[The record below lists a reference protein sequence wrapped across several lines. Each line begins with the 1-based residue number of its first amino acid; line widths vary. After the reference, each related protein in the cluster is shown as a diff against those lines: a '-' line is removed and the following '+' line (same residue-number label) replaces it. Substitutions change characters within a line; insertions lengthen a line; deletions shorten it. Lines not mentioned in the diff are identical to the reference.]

1 MMRPFRSLL
10 KGGRAPGRAKDVH
23 RLLDKMMTHEELLKY
38 AIKCGKLD
46 LAQVQ
51 ADYAM
56 EEKRKIIEQHRYK
69 IWEGKDGKWRTY
81 LPEINN
87 DRRLVKRNTRESIED
102 AIVAFYKG
110 KEANSRII
118 TFEDAY
124 FKWRTYQEQLVGS
137 NTITK
142 YESDYRRYFENVE
155 FCKQNIEA
163 IGEDEVKLFI
173 CRTVKEK
180 KLCKEACK
188 TLFSYLNRTF
198 YRAVRSGMIQKNPMD
213 DLGAKD
219 FYRYCTERKRTADTL
234 LVSDTEM
241 VELYERF
248 YNDHEKKSGYIPTYA
263 VELASLTGMRV
274 GEISGL
280 TWDKIKDSYI
290 IVNQSEKY
298 DRRKKTYFIDDT
310 KNVKERIIPLTEE
323 IRDLLE
329 RVRKAEMENGY
340 LCEWVFADEDGR
352 IHAPV
357 ISSCSKNKCRQLK
370 ITEKGIHAY
379 RRTVNSKMRCAGV
392 PVTVAASLLGHSEAV
407 NVKYYTF
414 DVSGLDEKMKI
425 LESVNQKMPTSH

>member
-173 CRTVKEK
+173 
-180 KLCKEACK
+180 
-188 TLFSYLNRTF
+188 
-198 YRAVRSGMIQKNPMD
+198 
-213 DLGAKD
+213 
-219 FYRYCTERKRTADTL
+219 
-234 LVSDTEM
+234 
-241 VELYERF
+241 
-248 YNDHEKKSGYIPTYA
+248 
-263 VELASLTGMRV
+263 
-274 GEISGL
+274 
-280 TWDKIKDSYI
+280 
-290 IVNQSEKY
+290 
-298 DRRKKTYFIDDT
+298 
-310 KNVKERIIPLTEE
+310 
-323 IRDLLE
+323 
-329 RVRKAEMENGY
+329 
-340 LCEWVFADEDGR
+340 
-352 IHAPV
+352 
-357 ISSCSKNKCRQLK
+357 
-370 ITEKGIHAY
+370 
-379 RRTVNSKMRCAGV
+379 
-392 PVTVAASLLGHSEAV
+392 
-407 NVKYYTF
+407 
-414 DVSGLDEKMKI
+414 
-425 LESVNQKMPTSH
+425 